1 MNVFDILHQ
10 TRKNILAVIDQMSL
24 AQLNEIPP
32 GLNNN
37 ILWNLGHVVV
47 TQQALN
53 YRLSNLPMKVNN
65 DQVDLFKKGSVAKSY
80 SQEVLDLLKSQIM
93 PLVEET
99 RIDFEAGRFQEFQ
112 TYPTSYGI
120 TLESI
125 QDSFEFNNAHEA
137 LHLGYIMALR
147 RMVVK

>member
-24 AQLNEIPP
+24 AQLNEILP